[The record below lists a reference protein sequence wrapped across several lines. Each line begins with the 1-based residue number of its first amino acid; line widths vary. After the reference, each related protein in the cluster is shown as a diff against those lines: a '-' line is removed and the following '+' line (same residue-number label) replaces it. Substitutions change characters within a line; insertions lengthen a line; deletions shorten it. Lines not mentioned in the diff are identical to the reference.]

1 MSFMF
6 AQVSTVAFEGIDAKQ
21 VDVQVLIAP
30 GLPAFS
36 IVGLPDKSVGES
48 RDRVR
53 AALTAIG
60 LGLPAKRITVNLA
73 PADMPKEG
81 THYDLPIALGVMAA
95 TGALPPDVLKPF
107 LIIGELGL
115 DGSLGP
121 IAGTL
126 PAALGASALGKGLI
140 CPAACGA
147 EAAWASGDMEIV
159 APLHLLALVNHLK
172 GSAILSR
179 PSPHLDQA
187 KGTTADLKDVRGQE
201 SAKRALEIAAAGG
214 HHMLMIGAARR
225 RQIDAGPETAKHF
238 AAP

>member
-1 MSFMF
+1 MF

-60 LGLPAKRITVNLA
+60 LGLPAKRITINLA
-73 PADMPKEG
+73 PADLPKEG
-81 THYDLPIALGVMAA
+81 THYDLPIALGLMAA
-95 TGALPPDVLKPF
+95 TGALAGDSLNRF

-121 IAGTL
+121 ITGTL
-126 PAALGASALGKGLI
+126 PAALGASALGKGL
-140 CPAACGA
+140 
-147 EAAWASGDMEIV
+147 
-159 APLHLLALVNHLK
+159 
-172 GSAILSR
+172 
-179 PSPHLDQA
+179 
-187 KGTTADLKDVRGQE
+187 
-201 SAKRALEIAAAGG
+201 
-214 HHMLMIGAARR
+214 
-225 RQIDAGPETAKHF
+225 
-238 AAP
+238 